1 MFFFS
6 GIVFPLDSLPEFVRW
21 MAAVF
26 PLMHSVRVVRAFY
39 FNSFDPGLFFNLAY
53 MILFTVLF
61 GSMAIKRL
69 TRRIVN

>member
-1 MFFFS
+1 
-6 GIVFPLDSLPEFVRW
+6 
-21 MAAVF
+21 
-26 PLMHSVRVVRAFY
+26 VRAFF

-61 GSMAIKRL
+61 GGMAIKRL